1 MSEPSVFVMA
11 RFTVGCAVFV
21 SVAVAVLPVVP
32 SGGETVTVLVMSPV
46 ASDLMVTVNRNVAA
60 PPAARL
66 IVSLSGPDPL
76 AGPVE
81 PAPVYVAVHDAVL
94 TCGGNASTTLPFAKK
109 LGPEFVATI
118 V

>member
-1 MSEPSVFVMA
+1 MA

-32 SGGETVTVLVMSPV
+32 AGGETVTVFVMSPV
-46 ASDLMVTVNRNVAA
+46 ASDLMVTVNRNVAD

-66 IVSLSGPDPL
+66 IVSLSGPEPL

-81 PAPVYVAVHDAVL
+81 PAPLYVAVHDAVL
-94 TCGGNASTTLPFAKK
+94 TCGGNASTTLPLAKK